1 MASNSSLPPPS
12 DAALPQEVVRGTT
25 GTSSDLSAP
34 SNFDSEQPG
43 MNQPSFFC
51 HYLPSLQEIMFNF
64 CSKAI

>member
-25 GTSSDLSAP
+25 GTPSDLSAL

-51 HYLPSLQEIMFNF
+51 HYFPSLQEITFNF